1 MVYKLGIKPGAED
14 DIEVAYNW
22 YEDQKTGLG
31 EEFLAELMGYYK
43 KLENTP
49 SAFGKLKRNYRQV
62 ALKRFPYVIVFEI
75 IKKEVIIYA
84 VFHTSRNPK
93 NKLRRK

>member
-1 MVYKLGIKPGAED
+1 MAHNLVLKPEVES
-14 DIEVAYNW
+14 DIEHAFNW
-22 YEDQKTGLG
+22 YEDQKEGLG
-31 EEFLAELMGYYK
+31 EEFLSELTIYYK

-49 SAFGKLKRNYRQV
+49 TAFGKIKKNYRQV

-75 IKKEVIIYA
+75 IKTEVVIYA

-93 NKLRRK
+93 NKLKRK